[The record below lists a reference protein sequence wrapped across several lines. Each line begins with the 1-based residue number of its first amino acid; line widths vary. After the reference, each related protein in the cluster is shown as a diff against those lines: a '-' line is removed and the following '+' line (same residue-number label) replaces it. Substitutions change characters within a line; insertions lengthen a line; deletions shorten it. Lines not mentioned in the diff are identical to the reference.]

1 MLRTTSTQLSSFRKK
16 ILTYYKN
23 NRRSF
28 PWRENLDTLTE
39 CDRLYRI
46 IVSEIMLQQTQAPR
60 VVPKYESFLKKFP
73 NFETLAKASQH
84 EVLLEWQG
92 LGYNR
97 RGMYLKKIAEK
108 ISENFSKN
116 KTNGADQLPRTAEAL
131 MELPG
136 IGPNT
141 AGSILAFA
149 YNIPHPFIE
158 TNIRS
163 VYIHFF
169 FTHKNRKIHDAEIL
183 ALVEKTLDQKNP
195 REWFFAL
202 MDYGVM
208 LKATS
213 FSDPARK
220 SKMYKKQSPFKGS
233 NRELRANILRAI
245 LSRQSVEHIIKTI
258 GAGNTPRH
266 SSAAIK
272 RNIKMMK
279 KEGLI

>member
-1 MLRTTSTQLSSFRKK
+1 MPSPTSTQLSTFRKK
-16 ILTYYKN
+16 ILAHYKS

-28 PWRENLDTLTE
+28 PWREGLDALTE
-39 CDRLYRI
+39 RDRLYRI

-73 NFETLAKASQH
+73 DFETLAKASKN

-97 RGMYLKKIAEK
+97 RGMYVKKIAEK
-108 ISENFSKN
+108 IVTLAS
-116 KTNGADQLPRTAEAL
+116 TDPLPRSAEVL
-131 MELPG
+131 VELPG

-149 YNIPHPFIE
+149 YNITHPFIE

-169 FTHKNRKIHDAEIL
+169 FGHEDRKISDVEIL
-183 ALVEKTLDQKNP
+183 PLVEKTLDRKNP
-195 REWFFAL
+195 REWYFAL

-208 LKATS
+208 LKAAAKSSTRNAAGG
-213 FSDPARK
+213 FTDPARK
-220 SKMYKKQSPFKGS
+220 SKMYKKQSKFKGS
-233 NRELRANILRAI
+233 NRELRASILRAT
-245 LSRQSVEHIIKTI
+245 LAGHTIKKI
-258 GAGNTPRH
+258 MRNQRH
-266 SSAAIK
+266 HPSAAIK
-272 RNIKMMK
+272 RNIEAMK
-279 KEGLI
+279 KEGLL